1 MGHGWQEPKMKNRE
15 MGFSRS
21 GQILKWMSTLF
32 LFLALGC
39 EDGGNGP
46 PGTLRFGQVGDVTVH
61 LEVPL
66 TFGESKGQLFQT
78 LVWNSSGN
86 SKLTESIY
94 YRTLLGDENDKRGEG
109 SPGEYAFLIVQLHE
123 APGLKLFDVYP
134 RELPSPC
141 SSGET
146 RVHVTVRDEVLNKSE
161 TWVRCSEGSL
171 ATLKTSEAGPDEAAV
186 RVIQAAILVRDFTEG
201 RDFVSAY
208 SGSVPFGTLDKVGDS
223 GARLQGPTQFY
234 SPKEGSID
242 TPEGWVDFWRDHVN
256 DPRARPPLV
265 DWAHEMVVV
274 AAVGRR
280 EEAGDSVEVRRVLQT
295 AAGTNVVAFERIPGD
310 FCSPAAREVYPIH
323 IVVAPRTLL
332 PVEFTD
338 MPIELVPCGF

>member
-1 MGHGWQEPKMKNRE
+1 MKNGE
-15 MGFSRS
+15 KGFGTGER
-21 GQILKWMSTLF
+21 ILERILGILLF
-32 LFLALGC
+32 LLVGC
-39 EDGGNGP
+39 GDDGNGL
-46 PGTLRFGQVGDVTVH
+46 PGTLRFGQIGDVSVH

-66 TFGESKGQLFQT
+66 AFGESKGQLYQT
-78 LVWNSSGN
+78 LAWNSSGS
-86 SKLTESIY
+86 SKVTESIY
-94 YRTLLGDENDKRGEG
+94 YRTLLGDENIKRGEG
-109 SPGEYAFLIVQLHE
+109 SPGEYAFLIVQLHD

-141 SSGET
+141 SSGQT
-146 RVHVTVRDEVLNKSE
+146 KVYVTVRDETLNESE

-201 RDFVSAY
+201 RNFVSAY
-208 SGSVPFGTLDKVGDS
+208 SGSVPFGTLDKAGDS
-223 GARLQGPTQFY
+223 GAHLEGPTSFY

-256 DPRARPPLV
+256 DPRAHPPLV

-295 AAGTNVVAFERIPGD
+295 AGGTNVVAFERIPGD

-323 IVVAPRTLL
+323 IVVAPRTLV
-332 PVEFTD
+332 PIEFTD